1 MPITPTGQAVI
12 KSKDDG
18 QIYVIKANELDWN
31 QVSADERKMGPE
43 IQYLGDIEHPELGPL
58 SWSAWEYPA
67 GMFNDSDQDINGHT
81 LETNFTFDPVFE
93 PDEDWDSVEDHAD
106 LPDLTDDQLKALS
119 PKKQQEY
126 MITWFHSQYW
136 DPAQETPYDGR
147 EGGFQYVHGGP
158 YETRGELEDK
168 FGGIVEEAII
178 ETAVDEIEVD
188 GTYEWAPS
196 PAHPDQLRAAEEYYE
211 SLGLQTLEEIDAAL
225 KSGAKTVLD
234 TPAAQAAAAE
244 LKQSAQDLI
253 AAIDARQPE
262 HGGMGH
268 NGPALDDEGN
278 PLPDGFEDELRET
291 AVVLSEQMDAD
302 APDPEVVVEA
312 TTRLQR
318 FRAWLMPK
326 IDLAADE
333 FAKAIGKTAG
343 TATAIAMG
351 TLILTSIVPGLD
363 AAIVAAFNWL
373 RAILA

>member
-18 QIYVIKANELDWN
+18 KNYVIKANELDWN
-31 QVSADERKMGPE
+31 QVGADERQMGQE
-43 IQYLGDIEHPELGPL
+43 IHYFGDIEHPELGPL
-58 SWSAWEYPA
+58 SWSASEYPA

-81 LETNFTFDPVFE
+81 LETNFTFDAVFE
-93 PDEDWDSVEDHAD
+93 PNDDWESGEDHAD
-106 LPDLTDDQLKALS
+106 LPDLTGDQLQALS
-119 PKKQQEY
+119 PEKQQEY
-126 MITWFHSQYW
+126 IIAWFHSQFW

-147 EGGFQYVHGGP
+147 EGGYQYVHGGP

-168 FGGIVEEAII
+168 FGGIVDDAII
-178 ETAVDEIEVD
+178 ESAVDEIEVD

-211 SLGLQTLEEIDAAL
+211 SLGPRTLEEIDAAL
-225 KSGAKTVLD
+225 NSGAKTVLD

-278 PLPDGFEDELRET
+278 PLPDGFVDELRET
-291 AVVLSEQMDAD
+291 AATLSTQMEA
-302 APDPEVVVEA
+302 ATPDPVAVVEA
-312 TTRLQR
+312 ATRLQR

-333 FAKAIGKTAG
+333 FAKAIGKSAG
-343 TATAIAMG
+343 TATAIAVG
-351 TLILTSIVPGLD
+351 SIILTSIVPGLD
-363 AAIVAAFNWL
+363 TAIAAAYNWL
-373 RAILA
+373 RIILL